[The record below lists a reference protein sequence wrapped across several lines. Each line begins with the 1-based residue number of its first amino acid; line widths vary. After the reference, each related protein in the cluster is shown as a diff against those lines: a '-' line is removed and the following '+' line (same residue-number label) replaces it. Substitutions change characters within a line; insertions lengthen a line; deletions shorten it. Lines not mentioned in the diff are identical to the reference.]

1 MCWGDPAPA
10 WTSGQRGFINKG
22 AGKLAYRDAGPG
34 FCSPSVP
41 FSLRDGASKM
51 ALPASRG
58 HGQGSSHSS
67 SPQNQPGD
75 WPSLGHGSITVAWGV
90 GPVSK
95 RSREGAGR

>member
-1 MCWGDPAPA
+1 MCWGGLAPA

-22 AGKLAYRDAGPG
+22 AGKLAYWVAGPG

-41 FSLRDGASKM
+41 FSLRDGASKVV
-51 ALPASRG
+51 LPVSRG
-58 HGQGSSHSS
+58 HGQGSSHSP

-75 WPSLGHGSITVAWGV
+75 RPSLGRGPVTVAWGV